1 MNPVR
6 LLSSLV
12 VVVACAAFVEA
23 DDKPAKKTQREAL
36 KDFNL
41 LVGGWKGT
49 GEPEGTR
56 TEKQQGFW
64 IEKIRWEW
72 QFKGEDAW
80 IKIDILEGKYFTE
93 AELRY
98 FPDKDLY
105 RLILKAATKDKEAL
119 TFDGTYE
126 NKRLTV
132 ERIDPATKDT
142 QRLVFSLLH
151 DKRYLYRYEV
161 RKADK
166 TSFTK
171 LYQVGA
177 TREGVAFASPSD
189 SDPVCIVSEGKGTIA
204 VSHKGKTYYVCCSG
218 CRDEFRANPEKYI
231 KEFED
236 KQKQKKDK

>member
-1 MNPVR
+1 MNAVR
-6 LLSSLV
+6 FGVSLFLLAACGSLIW
-12 VVVACAAFVEA
+12 AE
-23 DDKPAKKTQREAL
+23 DKPAKKTPREAL
-36 KDFNL
+36 KDFNM

-56 TEKQQGFW
+56 SEKQQGFW
-64 IEKIRWEW
+64 QEKIRWEW

-80 IKIDILEGKYFTE
+80 MKLEFLEGKYFTS
-93 AELRY
+93 AEVRY
-98 FPDKDLY
+98 FPDKNLY
-105 RLILKAATKDKEAL
+105 RLIATTPDKKTL

-132 ERIDPATKDT
+132 DRTDPDTKDT
-142 QRLVFSLLH
+142 QRLVVSLLH
-151 DKRYLYRYEV
+151 DNRYLYRYEV

-189 SDPVCIVSEGKGTIA
+189 SDPECIVSGGKGTTA

-231 KEFED
+231 KEFEE
-236 KQKQKKDK
+236 KLKAKEKK